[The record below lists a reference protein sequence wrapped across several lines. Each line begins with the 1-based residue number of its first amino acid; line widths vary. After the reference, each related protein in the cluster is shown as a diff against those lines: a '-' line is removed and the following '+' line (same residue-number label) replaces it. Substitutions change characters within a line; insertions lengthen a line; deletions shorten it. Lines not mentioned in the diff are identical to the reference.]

1 MCCSLLIKKFVSPLA
16 TAARGLTAWTVAIF
30 FTLSLFVTAGTVS
43 VPQDDPIATVRFPN
57 KWKVDVHP
65 EYVEAVPPDRAT
77 HLMVLPVEGR
87 KVAES
92 VGEAIRYIRRT
103 GAILIKPDS
112 MKNETTTVKGRQ
124 LRRLSWDAVSSD
136 QAIIIR
142 CHVVPVAD
150 GKQLLVIFW
159 GSPEAEKKYRSELNN
174 VFESLRAAEGS

>member
-1 MCCSLLIKKFVSPLA
+1 MCCSLLIKKLVSPLA
-16 TAARGLTAWTVAIF
+16 AAAMGRMALTVAIF
-30 FTLSLFVTAGTVS
+30 FTLSLFVTAATVS
-43 VPQDDPIATVRFPN
+43 VPQDDPIATVKFPK
-57 KWKVDVHP
+57 KWKLDVHP
-65 EYVEAVPPDRAT
+65 EYVDAVAPDRAT

-112 MKNETTTVKGRQ
+112 MRNETATVQGKQ
-124 LRRLSWDAVSSD
+124 LRKLSWDATSND

-142 CHVVPVAD
+142 CHVVPVDD

-159 GSPEAEKKYRSELNN
+159 GSPEAEKKYRSDLND
-174 VFESLRAAEGS
+174 VFETLRAG